1 MGRGLGQLYM
11 FTTADVWDCM
21 RAEKFLLKLLHTIK
35 NTILPELII
44 PDKLKKYTHKI
55 EIPNNVSVSQLGIT
69 ISPDPQT
76 FGYIECKYYKN
87 NYPTCL
93 NGTQKRIFKTY
104 PSLIIHIQ
112 MLLFRE

>member
-1 MGRGLGQLYM
+1 M

-21 RAEKFLLKLLHTIK
+21 RAERFLLQLLYTIK
-35 NTILPELII
+35 DTVLPELII
-44 PDKLKKYTHKI
+44 PNKLSKYTHKI
-55 EIPNNVSVSQLGIT
+55 EIPNNVAVSNLVIT

-87 NYPTCL
+87 NYPTCI

-112 MLLFRE
+112 MLSSRESFSE